1 MILKKMKTFFLYV
14 ISFHIVKMLCDI
26 ILPNYHGAN
35 IIRGYFVGM
44 FFKSCGRR
52 FAVASG
58 CTFNSV
64 WNLVVED
71 DVYIAHNCWIN
82 AAGGLH
88 IGVGVILSPNVV
100 VATTAHDR
108 IDSRVS
114 LRKSKQSP
122 ITIGDGAWVAS
133 NSVVT
138 RGAVIGEG
146 SVVGACSVVVG
157 EVAPNSLYCGNP
169 AKYIKSIS

>member
-1 MILKKMKTFFLYV
+1 MLRKLKTFILYV
-14 ISFHIVKMLCDI
+14 VSFHIVRILCDI
-26 ILPNYHGAN
+26 FLPNFHGAN
-35 IIRGYFVGM
+35 IARGFLLGF
-44 FFKSCGRR
+44 FFKSCGKR

-64 WNLVVED
+64 WNLVVEE

-88 IGVGVILSPNVV
+88 IGAGVILSPNVV

-108 IDSRVS
+108 VDSRVS

-122 ITIGDGAWVAS
+122 ITIGRGAWVAS
-133 NSVVT
+133 NAVVT
-138 RGAVIGEG
+138 RGAVIGDG

-157 EVAPNSLYCGNP
+157 EVAPNSFYCGNP
-169 AKYIKSIS
+169 AEFIKSIS